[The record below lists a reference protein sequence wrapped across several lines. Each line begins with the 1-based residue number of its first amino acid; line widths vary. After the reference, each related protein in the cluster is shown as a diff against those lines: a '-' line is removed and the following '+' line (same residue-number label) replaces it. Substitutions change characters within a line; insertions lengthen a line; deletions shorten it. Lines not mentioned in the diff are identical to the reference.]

1 MAITQLIL
9 NEFDMVTKLFKNYII
24 HGSILYQGCRV
35 GLKIFD
41 SDSDI
46 CVLCNNNLK
55 FNILITK
62 LLVITH

>member
-1 MAITQLIL
+1 MPG
-9 NEFDMVTKLFKNYII
+9 NRMGK
-24 HGSILYQGCRV
+24 QGCGV

-41 SDSDI
+41 SDSGLFKFYDSDFDSDI